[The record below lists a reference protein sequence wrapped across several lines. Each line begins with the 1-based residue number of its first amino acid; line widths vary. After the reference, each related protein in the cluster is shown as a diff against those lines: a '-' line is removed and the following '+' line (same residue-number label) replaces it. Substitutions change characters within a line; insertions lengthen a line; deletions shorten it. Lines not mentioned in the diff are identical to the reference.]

1 MNVSEFIS
9 KVAPHIGSGRW
20 QQQHPGATQLASGAG
35 KLACLATGVGM
46 LRSGAAQHGWKRWG
60 LFVLGGV
67 LLYRMLAAKKEDRV
81 EEIWFRRR

>member
-1 MNVSEFIS
+1 MNVSDFIS

-35 KLACLATGVGM
+35 KLASLATGVGM
-46 LRSGAAQHGWKRWG
+46 LRSGVAQRGWKRWG

-67 LLYRMLAAKKEDRV
+67 LLYHMLAGKKEDRM
-81 EEIWFRRR
+81 EEVWFRRR